1 MKLLVL
7 VVPRESRDD
16 VEAALQASGAVGFTE
31 VPSVYGE
38 GSSGPRFGSRVAP
51 GISDLI
57 FAALPEDRLAAVREA
72 IGRVEK
78 RRAGKLHAFLLPVTE
93 AWE

>member
-16 VEAALQASGAVGFTE
+16 VEAVLTASGVVGFTE
-31 VPSVYGE
+31 IPSVFGE

-51 GISDLI
+51 GVSDLI
-57 FAALPEDRLAAVREA
+57 FAALPEDRLTAVRDA
-72 IGRVEK
+72 IGGVEK
-78 RRAGKLHAFLLPVTE
+78 QRGGKLHAFLLPVTE
-93 AWE
+93 AWD